1 MEIKFKNILFKL
13 DFSFFIL
20 LSFAVFYGYESTV
33 QIVMFS
39 ILHELGHL
47 AMLLIFGV
55 KPYLIKLSFYG
66 IALKYNNSLSK
77 IKEFF
82 VLLCGPLV
90 NLILFIVFRDE
101 INLILFLLNMF
112 PTVPLDGGR
121 IIKLFFPKAS
131 IVITI
136 IFLIALTS
144 LSCYLLIEYK
154 IYSLFLISSYLLIF
168 NYKEL
173 RGLYEKKC

>member
-1 MEIKFKNILFKL
+1 MEIKFRNILFKL

-20 LSFAVFYGYESTV
+20 LSFAVLYGYESTV
-33 QIVMFS
+33 QIILFS

-47 AMLLIFGV
+47 IMLLIF
-55 KPYLIKLSFYG
+55 KLSFYG
-66 IALKYNNSLSK
+66 ISLKYRNSLSK

-82 VLLCGPLV
+82 VLLCGPMV

-101 INLILFLLNMF
+101 INLILFILNIF
-112 PTVPLDGGR
+112 PAVPLDGGR
-121 IIKLFFPKAS
+121 IIKLFFPKVSA
-131 IVITI
+131 IITI
-136 IFLIALTS
+136 IFLIALMC

-154 IYSLFLISSYLLIF
+154 IYSLFLIASYLSIF